1 MFKMLR
7 RLLAAGPI
15 MAISVAAHALTLTN
29 QDNSVHTLEILAED
43 DEWST
48 TIQPGETLRHLC
60 LSPCSIALGPD
71 EELDFEGHE
80 TINIRNGRLVFI
92 R

>member
-1 MFKMLR
+1 MLPS
-7 RLLAAGPI
+7 LLAAGPI

-29 QDNSVHTLEILAED
+29 LDHSVHTLAILEKD
-43 DEWST
+43 DEWT
-48 TIQPGETLRHLC
+48 ATIQPGETLRHLC
-60 LSPCSIALGPD
+60 RSPCSIALEPD

-80 TINIRNGRLVFI
+80 IINIRDGRLLFT